1 METPDRREIFLKSI
15 GFVRVVEGLKKL
27 DIGRVL
33 CFENPDLDGRRH
45 RRSIRNDG
53 WVHLRVFRCSETS
66 LDGFEVNLLIGFSEI
81 DILVRDILKE
91 NYETLVWN
99 ASRSRGKGGRL
110 RRLQAVHGCIK

>member
-1 METPDRREIFLKSI
+1 MLVQDQKSNHQQFLDRYLT
-15 GFVRVVEGLKKL
+15 GQYALQ
-27 DIGRVL
+27 
-33 CFENPDLDGRRH
+33 NPDLDGRRH

-66 LDGFEVNLLIGFSEI
+66 LGGFEVNLLIGFSEI
-81 DILVRDILKE
+81 YILVRDILKE

-110 RRLQAVHGCIK
+110 RRLQAVHGWI